1 MKLCIRRVYMHTD
14 CVDLLGIP
22 ESEATA
28 FALVKQMKI
37 ALGAYTQEEL
47 ADFRPFIRK
56 ILLQN
61 SRRIVMALRS
71 RNLGP
76 ARRSNK
82 VRRVFY
88 TFSVSDRRRCL
99 HTGKLR
105 VHHEA
110 PN

>member
-1 MKLCIRRVYMHTD
+1 MHTD
-14 CVDLLGIP
+14 CVNLLGIP

-37 ALGAYTQEEL
+37 ALGAYTHEEI
-47 ADFRPFIRK
+47 ADFQPFIRK
-56 ILLQN
+56 IFLQN

-88 TFSVSDRRRCL
+88 TFTASYDRPFFY
-99 HTGKLR
+99 TGKLR

-110 PN
+110 PNRY

>member
-1 MKLCIRRVYMHTD
+1 MHTD
-14 CVDLLGIP
+14 CVDLLLGIP

-37 ALGAYTQEEL
+37 ALGAYTHEEI

-56 ILLQN
+56 IFLQN

-88 TFSVSDRRRCL
+88 TFTVSYDRPFFY
-99 HTGKLR
+99 TGKLR

-110 PN
+110 PNRY